1 MKASLSPSS
10 SFATNGQLIMMI
22 LIVLFLFVSSSTAT
36 RLSNHP
42 PSTTVPEASPI
53 TPRHHPPRHKQQLHP
68 CDALTRENS
77 RSLCIHL
84 HRVYQHR
91 LPVYLPPLPLPLLTH
106 NQIDPRYGVEKRLVP
121 SGPNP
126 LHN

>member
-1 MKASLSPSS
+1 MKASFFLSS
-10 SFATNGQLIMMI
+10 SSLSSFSTNGHLFMMI
-22 LIVLFLFVSSSTAT
+22 LIVLLVFVTSSASIA
-36 RLSNHP
+36 
-42 PSTTVPEASPI
+42 VPEASPTI
-53 TPRHHPPRHKQQLHP
+53 SHHQPPRGEVLQLHP

-91 LPVYLPPLPLPLLTH
+91 LPVHVLPPLLTH
-106 NQIDPRYGVEKRLVP
+106 NEIDPRYGVEKRLVP